1 MATVKFYEFTLPD
14 GTTSQGKMLATAA
27 KGRIVIE
34 EDVTGNVYTFEKSQ
48 IKEVVPYTVEVH
60 TCSYPY
66 QKINIQ
72 VPENSVKCGDL
83 LAFATQQSIGGIGFV
98 SKLNTKSK
106 SPVPCTSCVKLVHG
120 EQLVKQ

>member
-1 MATVKFYEFTLPD
+1 MATAKFYEFTLPD

-48 IKEVVPYTVEVH
+48 IKEVVPYTVQVDL
-60 TCSYPY
+60 CNYPC
-66 QKINIQ
+66 QQVNIL

-83 LAFATQQSIGGIGFV
+83 LVLAVQRSAGGIGFV

-120 EQLVKQ
+120 EQLAKQ